1 VTRSFCTRLYLC
13 VMACYGV
20 NTLSSDSVGKIIWVN
35 QLNLS
40 SSDMSSEIDPKNVIM
55 VTSEEILKEQR
66 KE

>member
-1 VTRSFCTRLYLC
+1 V
-13 VMACYGV
+13 ACYGV

-40 SSDMSSEIDPKNVIM
+40 SSNMSSEIDLKNVIM
-55 VTSEEILKEQR
+55 VTSEGILKEQR